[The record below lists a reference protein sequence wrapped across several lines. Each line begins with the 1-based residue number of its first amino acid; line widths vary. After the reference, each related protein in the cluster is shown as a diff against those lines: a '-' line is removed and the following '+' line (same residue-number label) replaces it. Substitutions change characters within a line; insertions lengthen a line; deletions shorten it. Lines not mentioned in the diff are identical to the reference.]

1 MSCRSVVH
9 RRPLWRRLPARVY
22 FTAVLLLL
30 VVGLSLQALPRFIV
44 GPLWLQPQAAMLQ
57 GLINRLSEEP
67 LAIGFVMNDM
77 RPRIAGSLS
86 ISSNQQVIATT
97 KDRKALSTDDVATTD
112 ELDELQSNLWTL
124 AWNRIVV
131 RSDDHTLVGVY
142 LVDRPA
148 IPWRKVLPFL
158 LAILALVGLTSYWL
172 SMRLARPLARLA
184 DAAQRFGEGQLDARS
199 EIKTNDELGDVGRA
213 FDQMAARTETVLQ
226 SQRQMLAD
234 ISHEL
239 RTPLARIRVAL
250 ELVIEAPNAARD
262 LLADLTLDL
271 NEVDNLIAD
280 ILVAARLEGAGSN
293 APELR
298 REEVTINELL
308 SATAARFAARYPDR
322 VLEIDI
328 VDGVEIQ
335 LHCEPRLMR
344 RAIDNLVE
352 NAAKYSATG
361 PVRIEVRRAS
371 DGEVTLLIRDQ
382 GIGMTTNELQQAF
395 TPFWRADSSRS
406 RQSGGVGLGLA
417 LVRRIIHAHGGTV
430 ELASSVGVG
439 TIATIALP

>member
-1 MSCRSVVH
+1 MSQRAASK
-9 RRPLWRRLPARVY
+9 RRPVWRRLPARVY
-22 FTAVLLLL
+22 FTALLLL
-30 VVGLSLQALPRFIV
+30 VTVGLSLQALPRFIV

-57 GLINRLSEEP
+57 GLINRLSDKP
-67 LAIGFVMNDM
+67 HAVGFVLHDM

-86 ISSNQQVIATT
+86 ISRNQQVIAST
-97 KDRKALSTDDVATTD
+97 KDTAAVGDDDLATSA
-112 ELDELQSNLWTL
+112 ELDELRTDLWVL
-124 AWNRIVV
+124 RWDRIVV
-131 RSDDHTLVGVY
+131 RSDDHTLIGVY
-142 LVDRPA
+142 LVRRPA

-158 LAILALVGLTSYWL
+158 VAILLLVGLSSYWL

-184 DAAQRFGEGQLDARS
+184 DAAQQFGEGQLDARS
-199 EIKTNDELGDVGRA
+199 NIKTNDELGDVGRA
-213 FDQMAARTETVLQ
+213 FDQMADRTAAVLQ

-250 ELVIEAPNAARD
+250 ELVSEAPQAARD
-262 LLADLTLDL
+262 VLADLTLDL
-271 NEVDNLIAD
+271 DEVDNLIAD
-280 ILVAARLEGAGSN
+280 ILVAARLEGTGSN
-293 APELR
+293 HPALR
-298 REEVTINELL
+298 REEVTLGELL
-308 SATAARFAARYPDR
+308 SATAARFSARYPDR
-322 VLEIDI
+322 LLEIEI
-328 VDGVEIQ
+328 ADGAEIQ

-352 NAAKYSATG
+352 NAAKYSTTG
-361 PVRIEVRRAS
+361 PIRIEARRAN
-371 DGEVTLLIRDQ
+371 DGGITVHIRDQ
-382 GIGMTTNELQQAF
+382 GIGMTTDELQQAF

-417 LVRRIIHAHGGTV
+417 LVRRIVHAHGGTV